1 MKRLLFILLFTY
13 IVTNSFSDVLSE
25 PLVSVNLIRPEM
37 ITAQE
42 VDEKIDLYNKQL
54 ISSGMPQQNIKR
66 ADMLDSM
73 ISSILIAQAAE
84 KSGIIVSDI
93 DINRVLKAQKQ
104 SAETQLRQRLTDV
117 QFKQLIMNQTSSS
130 WDLYIAGISEQLLQQ
145 TYIKQKK
152 KALFENIKIPSSN
165 EVNIKYKENM
175 QLFFNPEYVR
185 VSMIFIPVLNKNIE
199 SSDAA
204 RKKLEKVFNELSNGN
219 ISFDDA
225 VLKYSEDERMKYSGG
240 DIGYVGRDN
249 RNLKLQLGEVFFNKM
264 FQLQKNE
271 ISGVLES
278 NSGFHILKITEKL
291 EAKLL
296 GLDDT
301 ITPDSTMLVRDYIK
315 NVILQEKQQ
324 QALERALEEIN
335 SELRKQAEII
345 FF

>member
-93 DINRVLKAQKQ
+93 DVNRVLKAQKQ

-152 KALFENIKIPSSN
+152 KALFENIKIPSSD

-296 GLDDT
+296 VLDDT
-301 ITPDSTMLVRDYIK
+301 VTPDSTMLVRDYIK